1 MISSRLKYTALSI
14 VPLVGTFGLF
24 AQQASQVT
32 RPSVD
37 PWPGKKKLL
46 AIADPEEWY
55 RHNNYHHDSA
65 SHTLATVERLGRES
79 GAWVTVI
86 RTDMELLRKAKIEG
100 NNVRTLDQFDGIFY
114 MGEGPWDITDEQ
126 KANLLSFVHD
136 DGKGFVAGHAGN
148 GGHLL
153 LWPEYAEMIG
163 GNLISEFPT
172 TDLPVVLEDPK
183 FPGVDGFARTF
194 WFRDQFTVV
203 GSNFSR
209 DVSHVIMRLDA
220 KKLDEARARREA
232 TAVTGNPSA
241 ASSDRARQGF
251 DKAASMRRPD
261 GDMPIVWAKNYG
273 KGRVWYSSFGHEEV
287 SLDDPRVQKMYVG
300 AIKWALGLADADI
313 TPRPLPKD

>member
-1 MISSRLKYTALSI
+1 MISSHFTYKIISIGLMLSAFAI
-14 VPLVGTFGLF
+14 V
-24 AQQASQVT
+24 AQQVP
-32 RPSVD
+32 RPYVD

-55 RHNNYHHDSA
+55 RHTNYHHDSA

-79 GAWVTVI
+79 GAWITII

-100 NNVRTLDQFDGIFY
+100 TNVRTLDQFDAIFY

-126 KANLLSFVHD
+126 KANLLSFVHE

-163 GNLISEFPT
+163 GNLVSEFPT
-172 TDLPVVLEDPK
+172 TELPVILEDPK
-183 FPGVDGFARTF
+183 FPGVEGFAPTF

-203 GSNFSR
+203 GPNFAR
-209 DVSHVIMRLDA
+209 EAAHVIMRLDP
-220 KKLDEARARREA
+220 KKLDEAQARRQA
-232 TAVTGNPSA
+232 ALKAANPSA
-241 ASSDRARQGF
+241 SPDRARQGF
-251 DKAASMRRPD
+251 ERAASMRRPD
-261 GDMPIVWAKNYG
+261 GDMPIVWAKQYG

-287 SLDDPRVQKMYVG
+287 SLDDPRVQKMYIG

-313 TPRPLPKD
+313 TPRPLPSQ

>member
-1 MISSRLKYTALSI
+1 MISSRLTFKILGI
-14 VPLVGTFGLF
+14 VLVLGTLLVL
-24 AQQASQVT
+24 AQQTS
-32 RPSVD
+32 RPYVD

-55 RHNNYHHDSA
+55 RHTNYHHDSA

-79 GAWVTVI
+79 GAWVTII

-100 NNVRTLDQFDGIFY
+100 TNVRTLDQFDAIFY
-114 MGEGPWDITDEQ
+114 MGEGPWDISDEQ

-153 LWPEYAEMIG
+153 LWPEYADMIG
-163 GNLISEFPT
+163 GNLVSEFPT
-172 TDLPVVLEDPK
+172 TDLPVILEDPK
-183 FPGVDGFARTF
+183 FPGVDGFPSTF

-203 GSNFSR
+203 GPNFSR
-209 DVSHVIMRLDA
+209 EASHVIMRLDSS
-220 KKLDEARARREA
+220 KLDEAQARQQA
-232 TAVTGNPSA
+232 ALKAANSSA
-241 ASSDRARQGF
+241 SPDRARQGF
-251 DKAASMRRPD
+251 QKAASARRPD
-261 GDMPIVWAKNYG
+261 GDMPIVWAKQYG

-287 SLDDPRVQKMYVG
+287 SLDDPRVQKMYIG

-313 TPRPLPKD
+313 TPRPLPTQ

>member
-1 MISSRLKYTALSI
+1 MISTRLSYKISSIALALSALVI
-14 VPLVGTFGLF
+14 V
-24 AQQASQVT
+24 AQQVP
-32 RPSVD
+32 RPYVD

-55 RHNNYHHDSA
+55 RHTNYHHDSA

-79 GAWVTVI
+79 GAWVTII

-100 NNVRTLDQFDGIFY
+100 TNVRTLDQFDAIFY
-114 MGEGPWDITDEQ
+114 MGEGPWDISDEQ
-126 KANLLSFVHD
+126 KANLLSFVHE

-163 GNLISEFPT
+163 GNLVSEFPT
-172 TDLPVVLEDPK
+172 TDLPVILEDPK
-183 FPGVDGFARTF
+183 FPGVEGFPSTF

-203 GSNFSR
+203 GANFSR
-209 DVSHVIMRLDA
+209 DTDHVIMRLDA
-220 KKLDEARARREA
+220 TKLEEAQAKQQA
-232 TAVTGNPSA
+232 ALKTANPSA
-241 ASSDRARQGF
+241 SPDRARQGF
-251 DKAASMRRPD
+251 QRAASMRRPD
-261 GDMPIVWAKNYG
+261 GDMPIVWAKQYG

-287 SLDDPRVQKMYVG
+287 SLDDPRVQKMYIG

-313 TPRPLPKD
+313 TPRHLPGQ